1 MRSFGPMISSETFA
15 RYAAMRVPR
24 YTSYPTAPNF
34 AAAVDASDYRQW
46 LRTLGG
52 SSIVSV
58 YLHIPFCRQMCWYC
72 GCHTSVTRRQPPV
85 SRYVETL
92 VREIRLVESEMQGR
106 PKIGHLHWGGGS
118 PTLLAP
124 ADIDKI
130 RDALAEAFVIDP
142 LAENAVEVDPR
153 TLTEPLA
160 GAFGRAGVN
169 RASVGVQS
177 FDPVVQSA
185 INRIQGYSTVAAA
198 VAMLREH
205 GIPGI
210 NFDLIYGLP
219 FQTRQSCL
227 DTVEQA
233 LQLQP
238 NRLSVFGY
246 AHVPSFKPHQ
256 RKIDEAALPGPAE
269 RQKQA
274 GVIADALTSA
284 GYRQIGLDHFALPG
298 DSLAIASERGL
309 LHRNF
314 QGYTTDRCSDLIAF
328 GASAIGRLPQGF
340 VQNATRIPD
349 YERRI
354 GEGRLATVRGCR
366 ISDDDS
372 RRAAIIEQLMCN
384 YRAQLG
390 AVDAPIERLEADGL
404 IRRSG
409 SWIEVTEQGRPLV
422 RAVAAAFDSYLPS
435 SNATHVAA
443 V

>member
-1 MRSFGPMISSETFA
+1 MISPDVFA

-34 AAAVDASDYRQW
+34 SAEIDAIQYRQW
-46 LRTLGG
+46 LRTVGG
-52 SSIVSV
+52 ASSVSL

-72 GCHTSVTRRQPPV
+72 GCHTTVTRRQPPV
-85 SRYVETL
+85 SRYVDTL
-92 VREIRLVESEMQGR
+92 VREIGLVESEFQGR

-118 PTLLAP
+118 PTLLTP
-124 ADIDKI
+124 ADVEKI
-130 RDALAEAFVIDP
+130 HCAIRQAFTLDP

-153 TLTEPLA
+153 TLTEALA
-160 GAFGRAGVN
+160 QAFGRAGVN
-169 RASVGVQS
+169 RASLGVQS

-185 INRIQGYSTVAAA
+185 INRIQSFSTVAAA
-198 VAMLREH
+198 VGMLRDR

-233 LQLQP
+233 LKLQP
-238 NRLSVFGY
+238 NRFSVFGY

-256 RKIDEAALPGPAE
+256 RKIEESALPGPAE
-269 RQKQA
+269 RQEQA
-274 GVIADALTSA
+274 EAVAVALASA
-284 GYRQIGLDHFALPG
+284 GYRQVGLDHFALPG
-298 DSLAIASERGL
+298 DSLAIAAEQGL

-314 QGYTTDRCSDLIAF
+314 QGYTTDRCSDLIGF
-328 GASAIGRLPQGF
+328 GASAIGRLPHGF
-340 VQNATRIPD
+340 VQNANRIPD

-354 GEGRLATVRGCR
+354 GEGRLATVRGCE

-390 AVDAPIERLEADGL
+390 AVDAPVQQLESDGL

-409 SWIEVTEQGRPLV
+409 GWIEVTDQGRPLV

-435 SNATHVAA
+435 STATHVSA

>member
-1 MRSFGPMISSETFA
+1 MISPDVFA
-15 RYAAMRVPR
+15 RYAALRVPR

-34 AAAVDASDYRQW
+34 SAAIDGTEYRIW
-46 LRTLGG
+46 LRTFPAG
-52 SSIVSV
+52 SSVSA
-58 YLHIPFCRQMCWYC
+58 YLHIPFCREMCWYC

-85 SRYVETL
+85 SRYVDTL
-92 VREIRLVESEMQGR
+92 VREIELVAAELKAR

-124 ADIDKI
+124 PDVE
-130 RDALAEAFVIDP
+130 RVRSALAEAFIFDP
-142 LAENAVEVDPR
+142 LAENAVEIDPR
-153 TLTEPLA
+153 TLTKPLA
-160 GAFGRAGVN
+160 EAFGRAGVN
-169 RASVGVQS
+169 RASLGVQS
-177 FDPVVQSA
+177 FDPVVQAA
-185 INRIQGYSTVAAA
+185 INRVQSISTTAAA
-198 VAMLREH
+198 VEMLRDR

-219 FQTRQSCL
+219 FQTTKSCL
-227 DTVEQA
+227 ETVEQA

-256 RKIDEAALPGPAE
+256 RKIDAAALPGPGERLEQAE
-269 RQKQA
+269 A
-274 GVIADALTSA
+274 IAMALTSA

-298 DSLAIASERGL
+298 DSLAIAAERGV

-314 QGYTTDRCSDLIAF
+314 QGYTTDRCADLIAF

-340 VQNATRIPD
+340 VQNATKIPD

-354 GEGRLATVRGCR
+354 GEGQLATVRGCR
-366 ISDDDS
+366 VNSEDS
-372 RRAAIIEQLMCN
+372 RRAAIIEQLMCS
-384 YRAQLG
+384 YRAHLG
-390 AVDAPIERLEADGL
+390 ALDAPIEKLESDGL

-409 SWIEVTEQGRPLV
+409 SWIEVTDEGRPLV
-422 RAVAAAFDSYLPS
+422 RAVAAAFDAYLPAS
-435 SNATHVAA
+435 TAAHVTA